1 MVAMATPPGD
11 LQTER
16 MVEIFD
22 FTYDEFKFIPF
33 IEVQLIYG
41 MAEKL
46 DWEPLYAPRLRAN
59 TMKFTK

>member
-1 MVAMATPPGD
+1 
-11 LQTER
+11 

-22 FTYDEFKFIPF
+22 FTYDEFIFIPF

-41 MAEKL
+41 MAENL

>member
-1 MVAMATPPGD
+1 VVAMATPPGD
-11 LQTER
+11 LRTER

-22 FTYDEFKFIPF
+22 FTYDEFIFIPF

-41 MAEKL
+41 MAENL